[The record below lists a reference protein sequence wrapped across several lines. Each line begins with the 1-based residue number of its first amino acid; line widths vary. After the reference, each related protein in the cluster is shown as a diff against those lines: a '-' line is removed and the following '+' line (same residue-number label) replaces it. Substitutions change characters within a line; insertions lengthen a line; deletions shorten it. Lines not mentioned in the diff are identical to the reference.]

1 MLSPGMQIVYY
12 EFRDMAHIFAF
23 RATEMLGLRF

>member
-12 EFRDMAHIFAF
+12 EFKDMACIFAF
-23 RATEMLGLRF
+23 PATEMLP